1 MYIVQIATE
10 LAPIAKVGGL
20 GDVIYG
26 LSKELSRLGHTVEII
41 LPKYDC
47 LHYSELKNL
56 RVEQRELWSF
66 DGPYRFNN
74 TIWSAQ
80 VHGLK
85 VLMIEPH
92 HPQYF
97 FSRGMIY
104 GCEDDID
111 RFTYFSRTAMEY
123 LFKANKRPD
132 AIHVH
137 DWPTA
142 LVPVLYRDMYQP
154 LGYQVGGTVLTIHNM
169 EHQGRCLPQN
179 LSRTGLRG
187 ESYLVPDKMRDP
199 QSFRDI
205 NLLKGGI
212 EYADRVTTVSPT
224 YKKEIQTPEGGFGL
238 ETDLARH
245 RQKLTGILN
254 GIDEDFWDPERDP
267 HLVQKYPT
275 HRMEKNRIASLIEGK
290 RENKRHL
297 RTHLGLKDSAAP
309 LIASVSRL
317 VPQKSPDL
325 IKFALNLSLEKG
337 AQCIVLGTSPIP
349 KIHREFEQLQQELT
363 MNENAKILMDR
374 DEALAHQIYAAADIF
389 VIPSRFEPCGL
400 TQLIALRYGAV
411 PVARM
416 TGGLADTVFDID
428 TSTRPAD
435 ERNGFTFDTPDTM
448 GMEPALTRAID
459 CFRKEPEKWQ
469 QLMLNGVRKDFSW
482 RHAAPEYVSLYAEI
496 GTVNSSKT
504 QSA

>member
-1 MYIVQIATE
+1 MHIVQIATE

-26 LSKELSRLGHTVEII
+26 LSKELSRLGHTVEIL

-47 LHYSELKNL
+47 IHYPLLKNL
-56 RVEQRELWSF
+56 KVEQKELWSY

-74 TIWSAQ
+74 TVWSAQ
-80 VHGLK
+80 VDGLK

-111 RFTYFSRTAMEY
+111 RFSYFSRTAMEY

-132 AIHVH
+132 AIHLH

-142 LVPVLYRDMYQP
+142 LAAVLYKDMYQP
-154 LGYQVGGTVLTIHNM
+154 LGYMAGGTVLTIHNM

-187 ESYLVPDKMRDP
+187 ESYLDPDKMRDP
-199 QSFRDI
+199 YAFGEV

-224 YKKEIQTPEGGFGL
+224 YENEIQTPEGGFGL
-238 ETDLARH
+238 ESVLIKH
-245 RQKLTGILN
+245 RAKLKGILN
-254 GIDEDFWDPERDP
+254 GIDEDFWNPEKDP

-275 HRMEKNRIASLIEGK
+275 HGIDKGRISSLIQGK
-290 RENKRHL
+290 QENKRQL
-297 RTHLGLKDSAAP
+297 RTHLGLKDSDAP
-309 LIASVSRL
+309 LVASVSRL

-325 IKFALNLSLEKG
+325 IKFALSRSLEME

-349 KIHREFEQLQQELT
+349 EIHKEFERLQQELAT
-363 MNENAKILMDR
+363 NENAKILLDK

-389 VIPSRFEPCGL
+389 IIPSRFEPCGL

-416 TGGLADTVFDID
+416 TGGLADTIFDID
-428 TSTRPAD
+428 TSSRPAQ
-435 ERNGFTFDTPDTM
+435 ERNGFTFDALDTQ
-448 GMEPALTRAID
+448 GLDLALTRAID
-459 CFRKEPEKWQ
+459 CFRKEPGKWQ
-469 QLMLNGVRKDFSW
+469 QLLLNGVNRDFSW
-482 RHAAPEYVSLYAEI
+482 KHAAPEYVSLY
-496 GTVNSSKT
+496 
-504 QSA
+504 QSLPLK